1 MSSSDPNDK
10 IQELLKQFEQ
20 LKQAKEAAEA
30 VAEHALKAKEIAEA
44 SAEHERKAKEI
55 AEAVAEH
62 ERKAKE
68 IVEAAAEHERLEKE
82 RERQEKEST
91 QIALDR
97 ERQEKEAEHQGRL
110 AAEEVAKV
118 SDIKYFLSK
127 LSQDLLALGSSS
139 RSGTTNLYATRS
151 SFDDLFP
158 SISSNLPFWEDFQ
171 AMWNET
177 VGTLPLDSC
186 PEPLLQVQFR
196 LFITRFLSKHGD
208 MHLVDFSRSGLY
220 GQNQRVD
227 LLLCIGRLALRC
239 PMYSGASIAG
249 ELKGSDR
256 LDGTKKSKLSEATQQ
271 VYQRFAHIVQE
282 SGISRRVCWGFAC
295 NRKFIVFLCLRI
307 FDSEFG
313 WDYELLETEPIALHE
328 DGMKGLC
335 FLLSSDPH
343 ALCGWNGTPPPVI
356 SALSSGIV
364 RSLSVSPRL
373 ELTGMLQRAPVHGI
387 GKMNAVELATGTLD
401 ATNSIVAKCFPVS
414 RLAEW
419 TTELGALQELSRIDW
434 GRHRFWVPTLLH
446 SEQSDQGAILCTAPV
461 GVPLP
466 LASCYPNRSLAFC
479 TELLQQLMSIV
490 LQCDDRGIYHM
501 DICPQN
507 VVLLEEMQS
516 DFQFP
521 ICLIDWGG
529 ASFIQKRD
537 KKEFH
542 YHAAFSPDWLDAVA
556 SLVVLSD
563 GQRLQVCLQQAVLTT
578 VYLAIGDILSW
589 LPPVAIYLK
598 ESTLESHTR
607 LHNKDELF
615 EIRSG
620 ILNDVLNPSLPIPA
634 LDTEERRPLRSFLQR
649 LHHEFPS
656 LFELENRS
664 SASDRLVRRV
674 REFFETAGDQNN
686 PV

>member
-1 MSSSDPNDK
+1 MSLSDPNDK

-30 VAEHALKAKEIAEA
+30 VAER
-44 SAEHERKAKEI
+44 ERKAKEI
-55 AEAVAEH
+55 AEAAF
-62 ERKAKE
+62 ER
-68 IVEAAAEHERLEKE
+68 ERLEKE
-82 RERQEKEST
+82 RERQEKE
-91 QIALDR
+91 
-97 ERQEKEAEHQGRL
+97 AEHQRRL
-110 AAEEVAKV
+110 AAEEMAKKSLERATKSEEEAKRSQEAERV

-139 RSGTTNLYATRS
+139 RSGTTNLYATGA

-227 LLLCIGRLALRC
+227 LLLCIGRLALRRS
-239 PMYSGASIAG
+239 MYSGASIAG

-256 LDGTKKSKLSEATQQ
+256 FDGTSKSKLSEAIQQ

-282 SGISRRVCWGFAC
+282 SGIFRRVCWGFAC
-295 NRKFIVFLCLRI
+295 NRNFIVFICLRI
-307 FDSEFG
+307 FDSESG
-313 WDYELLETEPIALHE
+313 WNYELLETAPIAL
-328 DGMKGLC
+328 DDGGMKGIC
-335 FLLSSDPH
+335 YLLSSDPH
-343 ALCGWNGTPPPVI
+343 ALCGWNGAPPPVV
-356 SALSSGIV
+356 STLSSGIV
-364 RSLSVSPRL
+364 HSLSISPRL

-387 GKMNAVELATGTLD
+387 GKMDVVELATATLD
-401 ATNSIVAKCFPVS
+401 STTSVVVKCFPVS
-414 RLAEW
+414 KQAEW

-434 GRHRFWVPTLLH
+434 GHHRFWVPNLLH
-446 SEQSDQGAILCTAPV
+446 SEQSDHGAILCTAPV

-466 LASCYPNRSLAFC
+466 LASCYPNRALAFC
-479 TELLQQLMSIV
+479 TELLQQLISIV
-490 LQCDDRGIYHM
+490 LQCSQNGIHHM

-507 VVLLEEMQS
+507 VVLLENVQS

-556 SLVVLSD
+556 SLVDLSD
-563 GQRLQVCLQQAVLTT
+563 GQRFHVCLQQAVLTT
-578 VYLAIGDILSW
+578 VYLAIGDVLSW
-589 LPPVAIYLK
+589 LPPVAIYLN

-607 LHNKDELF
+607 LHNKNELF
-615 EIRSG
+615 RIRSR
-620 ILNDVLNPSLPIPA
+620 ILNDVLNPYLPIPA

-649 LHHEFPS
+649 LHREFPS
-656 LFELENRS
+656 LFEMKNES
-664 SASDRLVRRV
+664 SASERLVRHV
-674 REFFETAGDQNN
+674 LEFCSSLG
-686 PV
+686 

>member
-44 SAEHERKAKEI
+44 
-55 AEAVAEH
+55 AV
-62 ERKAKE
+62 
-68 IVEAAAEHERLEKE
+68 
-82 RERQEKEST
+82 
-91 QIALDR
+91 DR
-97 ERQEKEAEHQGRL
+97 ERQEKEAEHQRRL
-110 AAEEVAKV
+110 AAEEVAEKSQEQAKKSQEAEKV

-139 RSGTTNLYATRS
+139 RSHTTNLYATDA

-186 PEPLLQVQFR
+186 PEPLLQDQLR

-208 MHLVDFSRSGLY
+208 MHVVDFSRSGLY
-220 GQNQRVD
+220 GQRQRVD
-227 LLLCIGRLALRC
+227 LLLYIGRLAVRR
-239 PMYSGASIAG
+239 PMYHGVSLVV
-249 ELKGSDR
+249 ELKASDQH
-256 LDGTKKSKLSEATQQ
+256 DGTEKSKLSEATLQ

-295 NRKFIVFLCLRI
+295 NRNFIVFICLRI
-307 FDSEFG
+307 FDSESG

-343 ALCGWNGTPPPVI
+343 VLCGWNGAPPPVV
-356 SALSSGIV
+356 STLSSGIV

-387 GKMNAVELATGTLD
+387 GKIDAVELATATLD
-401 ATNSIVAKCFPVS
+401 STTSVVVKCFPAS
-414 RLAEW
+414 KHAEW

-446 SEQSDQGAILCTAPV
+446 SEQSDQGAILCTAPI

-466 LASCYPNRSLAFC
+466 LASCYPNRALVFC
-479 TELLQQLMSIV
+479 TKLLQQLTSII
-490 LQCDDRGIYHM
+490 LQCSEHGIHHM

-507 VVLLEEMQS
+507 IVLLEEVQS
-516 DFQFP
+516 DFPFP

-529 ASFIQKRD
+529 ASFIQKHD

-542 YHAAFSPDWLDAVA
+542 YHAAFSPDWLD
-556 SLVVLSD
+556 LVRDLTDLTD
-563 GQRLQVCLQQAVLTT
+563 GERLQVCLQQAVLTAL
-578 VYLAIGDILSW
+578 YLAIGDVLSW
-589 LPPVAIYLK
+589 LPPVAIFLK
-598 ESTLESHTR
+598 ESTHREKHTR
-607 LHNKDELF
+607 LHNKDAMF
-615 EIRSG
+615 RIRSR

-634 LDTEERRPLRSFLQR
+634 LDSEERRPLRSFWQR
-649 LHHEFPS
+649 LHREFPS
-656 LFELENRS
+656 LFELKKRS
-664 SASDRLVRRV
+664 SASEPLVSRM
-674 REFFETAGDQNN
+674 REFFETANG
-686 PV
+686 

>member
-44 SAEHERKAKEI
+44 VAEHERKAKEI
-55 AEAVAEH
+55 AEAAV
-62 ERKAKE
+62 
-68 IVEAAAEHERLEKE
+68 
-82 RERQEKEST
+82 
-91 QIALDR
+91 DR
-97 ERQEKEAEHQGRL
+97 ERQEKEAEHQRRL
-110 AAEEVAKV
+110 AAEEVAEKSQQQAKKSQEAEKV

-139 RSGTTNLYATRS
+139 RSHTTNLYATDA

-158 SISSNLPFWEDFQ
+158 SISSKIPFWEDFQ

-186 PEPLLQVQFR
+186 PEPLLQDQLR

-208 MHLVDFSRSGLY
+208 MHVVDFSRSGLY
-220 GQNQRVD
+220 GQRQRVD
-227 LLLCIGRLALRC
+227 LLLYIGRLAVRR
-239 PMYSGASIAG
+239 PMYHGVSLVV
-249 ELKGSDR
+249 ELKAFDQH
-256 LDGTKKSKLSEATQQ
+256 DGTEKSKLSEAILQ

-295 NRKFIVFLCLRI
+295 NRNFIVFICLRI
-307 FDSEFG
+307 FDSESG

-335 FLLSSDPH
+335 FLLASDPH
-343 ALCGWNGTPPPVI
+343 ALCGWNGAPPPVV
-356 SALSSGIV
+356 SAFSSGIV
-364 RSLSVSPRL
+364 RSLSVSSRL

-387 GKMNAVELATGTLD
+387 GKMDAVELATATLD
-401 ATNSIVAKCFPVS
+401 STTSVVVKCFPAS
-414 RLAEW
+414 KQAEW

-434 GRHRFWVPTLLH
+434 GHHRFWVPTLLH
-446 SEQSDQGAILCTAPV
+446 SEQSDHGAILCTAPV

-466 LASCYPNRSLAFC
+466 LASCYPDRSLVFC
-479 TELLQQLMSIV
+479 TKLLQQLTSII
-490 LQCDDRGIYHM
+490 LQCSEHGIHHM

-507 VVLLEEMQS
+507 IVLLEEVQS
-516 DFQFP
+516 DFPFP

-529 ASFIQKRD
+529 ASFIQKHD

-542 YHAAFSPDWLDAVA
+542 YHAAFSPDWLDLVR
-556 SLVVLSD
+556 SLTDLTD
-563 GQRLQVCLQQAVLTT
+563 GERLQVCLQQAVLTAL
-578 VYLAIGDILSW
+578 YLAIGDVLSW
-589 LPPVAIYLK
+589 LPPVAIFLK
-598 ESTLESHTR
+598 ESTHREKHTR
-607 LHNKDELF
+607 LHNKDALF
-615 EIRSG
+615 RIRSR
-620 ILNDVLNPSLPIPA
+620 ILNDVLNPSLPIQA

-649 LHHEFPS
+649 LHREFPG
-656 LFELENRS
+656 LFELKKRS
-664 SASDRLVRRV
+664 SASERLVSRMRD
-674 REFFETAGDQNN
+674 FFETASG
-686 PV
+686 

>member
-1 MSSSDPNDK
+1 MSSSDSDDK
-10 IQELLKQFEQ
+10 IQELLKQLEL

-30 VAEHALKAKEIAEA
+30 VAERERKAKEIAEA
-44 SAEHERKAKEI
+44 GAERERKAKEI
-55 AEAVAEH
+55 AEAVAER

-68 IVEAAAEHERLEKE
+68 IAEAAVEHERLEKE
-82 RERQEKEST
+82 MERQEKEST

-118 SDIKYFLSK
+118 SGIKYFLSK

-139 RSGTTNLYATRS
+139 RSGTTNLYATGA

-186 PEPLLQVQFR
+186 PEPLLQEQFR

-239 PMYSGASIAG
+239 PMYSNASITG

-256 LDGTKKSKLSEATQQ
+256 FDGTTKSKLSEAIKQ

-295 NRKFIVFLCLRI
+295 NRNFIVFLCLRI
-307 FDSEFG
+307 FHSEAG
-313 WDYELLETEPIALHE
+313 WDYELLETAPIALQE

-343 ALCGWNGTPPPVI
+343 VLCGWNGAPPPVV
-356 SALSSGIV
+356 STLSSGIV
-364 RSLSVSPRL
+364 RSLSISPRL

-387 GKMNAVELATGTLD
+387 GKMDAVELATAILD
-401 ATNSIVAKCFPVS
+401 STTSVVVKCFSVS
-414 RLAEW
+414 KLAEW
-419 TTELGALQELSRIDW
+419 TTELDALQELSRIDW
-434 GRHRFWVPTLLH
+434 GHHRFWIPTLLH
-446 SEQSDQGAILCTAPV
+446 SEQSDHGAILCTAPV

-466 LASCYPNRSLAFC
+466 LASCYPDRSLVFC
-479 TELLQQLMSIV
+479 TELLQQLTSII
-490 LQCDDRGIYHM
+490 LQCSQNDVHHM

-507 VVLLEEMQS
+507 VVLLEDVQS
-516 DFQFP
+516 DFHFP

-542 YHAAFSPDWLDAVA
+542 YHAAFSPDWLNSVR
-556 SLVVLSD
+556 SLTALTD
-563 GQRLQVCLQQAVLTT
+563 GQRLHACLQQAVLT
-578 VYLAIGDILSW
+578 VLYLAIGDVLSW
-589 LPPVAIYLK
+589 LPPVAIYLN
-598 ESTLESHTR
+598 ESTRVESHTR
-607 LHNKDELF
+607 VANKSVLF
-615 EIRSG
+615 QIRSG
-620 ILNDVLNPSLPIPA
+620 ILKDVLNPSLPIPA
-634 LDTEERRPLRSFLQR
+634 LDTEERRPLRSFFQR

-656 LFELENRS
+656 LFEMKKRS
-664 SASDRLVRRV
+664 SASERLVRRV
-674 REFFETAGDQNN
+674 REFFETAHG
-686 PV
+686 